1 MPNRRIAPEL
11 LNFDLWPTVVTE
23 GFSPEELSRYTKLEH
38 AIKDACRGKTSA
50 EILAEYNVSRSLL
63 AYHLAR
69 CTTFHSDGRLLGFRA
84 LVKGMGREKY
94 TASVQERKVTA
105 EGAGYAGSFQQLLS
119 EFKKTSSWLESQ
131 LRVNGTSKAVPAGIN
146 VAMLHQDFIT
156 RLRREGCSTDRY
168 PFQTR
173 RLGYEALVAYVRK
186 RIQEG
191 NAGLANLKYGGT
203 ANQAVGR
210 NSVSVALTR
219 PLYCLEKVAYDE
231 YQLPNIGTMVIV
243 IDGADVEVPLS
254 RAYFCPI
261 VDYKS
266 EAVLGYSWSIS
277 ERFKAA
283 NLLEAY
289 ECAINPPQQKIHPAF
304 ENIRSLEGE
313 GLPASVVPEARGRRI
328 TILCLDNHLT
338 HLSDS
343 VVVGL
348 RRKTGVIIT
357 YGKVHSWIERNV
369 VERLFS
375 ELQQDLR
382 RIASTTGSG
391 STDPNVRDPVG
402 KAVKDRIRMADLI
415 AVMEKLVLRH
425 NARRRRALF
434 NATPNELIAAD
445 WAKNSRLQ
453 IVPLYKESFMST
465 PSLAVESE
473 WVTVRGDRS
482 THRTPYIQLDQVA
495 YTNDILRQ
503 SWTLI
508 GKKLIVHIQGD
519 FRTVRAFREDGTE
532 FGVLSVSGGWAV
544 RPHTRETRKEINR
557 LYTAGLF
564 AYRADDPVLHYQE
577 YLAGKA
583 LKSVKGKK
591 SPKIIQEANALAR
604 TLTTAN
610 NELESEYLRYEAKS
624 GVLVK
629 DTSVRPKGRRDFFT
643 PGKSSR

>member
-1 MPNRRIAPEL
+1 
-11 LNFDLWPTVVTE
+11 
-23 GFSPEELSRYTKLEH
+23 
-38 AIKDACRGKTSA
+38 
-50 EILAEYNVSRSLL
+50 
-63 AYHLAR
+63 
-69 CTTFHSDGRLLGFRA
+69 
-84 LVKGMGREKY
+84 MGRKNY
-94 TASVQERKVTA
+94 KASAQDRKVTT

-119 EFKKTSSWLESQ
+119 EFKKTNSWLESQ
-131 LRVNGTSKAVPAGIN
+131 LQGNGSSKATPAGIN
-146 VAMLHQDFIT
+146 VAVLHQEFIS
-156 RLRREGCSTDRY
+156 RLRKEGCSTDRY

-173 RLGYEALVAYVRK
+173 RHGYEALVAYVRK
-186 RIQEG
+186 KIQDG
-191 NAGLANLKYGGT
+191 NPALANLKYGET
-203 ANQAVGR
+203 ANQATGR
-210 NSVSVALTR
+210 NSISVALTR
-219 PLYCLEKVAYDE
+219 PLHCLAKVAYDE
-231 YQLPNIGTMVIV
+231 YQLPAIGTMVIV
-243 IDGADVEVPLS
+243 VDGTDVEVPLS

-277 ERFKAA
+277 ERFKSA
-283 NLLEAY
+283 NLLEAF

-304 ENIRSLEGE
+304 ESIKSLEGE
-313 GLPASVVPEARGRRI
+313 GLPASVVPEAKGRRI
-328 TILCLDNHLT
+328 AILCLDNHLT
-338 HLSDS
+338 HISNS

-375 ELQQDLR
+375 ELQQNLR

-391 STDPNVRDPVG
+391 PTDPNVRDPVG
-402 KAVKDRIRMADLI
+402 KSIRDRIRMADLI
-415 AVMEKLVLRH
+415 AVMEKLVSRH

-453 IVPLYKESFMST
+453 IVPLYKESFMSN
-465 PSLAVESE
+465 PSLAAESE

-482 THRTPYIQLDQVA
+482 THRTPYIQLDNVA

-503 SWTLI
+503 SWALI
-508 GKKLIVHIQGD
+508 GTKLNVQIRGD
-519 FRTVRAFREDGTE
+519 YRTVRAFREDGTE

-557 LYTAGLF
+557 LYSAGLF
-564 AYRADDPVLHYQE
+564 AYRADDPILHYQE
-577 YLAGKA
+577 YLASKA

-591 SPKIIQEANALAR
+591 SPKIVQESNALAR
-604 TLTTAN
+604 TLAHSSN
-610 NELESEYLRYEAKS
+610 DEESDTLKYEAKS

-629 DTSVRPKGRRDFFT
+629 DTSVKPKGRRDFF
-643 PGKSSR
+643 SSGNS